1 MAHKDGSL
9 THLEMWPYYRD
20 DCSSPASALERNYA
34 ELIAS
39 DPALQRYVQQVK
51 DANLL
56 INQRMNELI
65 HEEEARMQAEGT
77 AL

>member
-9 THLEMWPYYRD
+9 THLEMWPYYREQ
-20 DCSSPASALERNYA
+20 CSSPAGALEHYYG
-34 ELIAS
+34 ELIKA

-56 INQRMNELI
+56 IEQRMRELTAD
-65 HEEEARMQAEGT
+65 EEARMQAEGT